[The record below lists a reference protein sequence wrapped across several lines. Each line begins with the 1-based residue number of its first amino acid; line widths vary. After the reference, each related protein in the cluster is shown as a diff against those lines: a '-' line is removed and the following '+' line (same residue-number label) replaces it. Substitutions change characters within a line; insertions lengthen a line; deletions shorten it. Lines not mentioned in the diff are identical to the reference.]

1 MDINKTQIKKY
12 GIIALAI
19 LLVII
24 IFQNTE
30 PVSLEILFCRIT
42 MSRILLY
49 PLIFLIGLGV
59 GWYGFGKRNK
69 NF

>member
-1 MDINKTQIKKY
+1 MEINKTQVKKY

-30 PVSLEILFCRIT
+30 PVSLEILFWRIT

-69 NF
+69 KF

>member
-1 MDINKTQIKKY
+1 MNINKSQVKKY
-12 GIIALAI
+12 GIIALAV

-30 PVSLEILFCRIT
+30 PVSLEILFWRIT

-59 GWYGFGKRNK
+59 GWYAFSKKNKR
-69 NF
+69 F